1 MLVVGAATLVIS
13 AFFVVFPEADQ
24 AAAAYFYTGG
34 NGFLLRDGV
43 VHRFVDEWI
52 RPYLK
57 DLVILMLALACVSLA
72 SGGRILGWSPRA
84 IAFVVLSY
92 AIGPGLLVNG
102 LLKTFIGRAR
112 PKHIMELGGDKLFST
127 AFAPA
132 DQCASNCSFVSGDVA
147 FVAATLTFAL
157 LLSGT
162 KRRVAVLL
170 SLLLTAVTGYY
181 RMAVGA
187 HFLSD
192 VVLAGLFCVL
202 ITLALH
208 RGLFSRANN
217 PRGCRRAADDGS
229 SSTGTRDCRRDR
241 GTNTRAGRSRSDRSS
256 RRVGRGRRP
265 DAP

>member
-1 MLVVGAATLVIS
+1 MPHPNSPPRPVSPSLFGLPALQVVGVATFVVS
-13 AFFVVFPEADQ
+13 AFFIVFPEADQ
-24 AAAAYFYTGG
+24 AAATYFHTGG
-34 NGFLLRDGV
+34 NGFLLRDGA

-52 RPYLK
+52 RPHLK

-72 SGGRILGWSPRA
+72 SGGRILGRPPRV
-84 IAFVVLSY
+84 ITFVVLSY

-112 PKHIMELGGDKLFST
+112 PKQIMELGGDKLFSA

-147 FVAATLTFAL
+147 YAAATLTFAL

-162 KRRVAVLL
+162 RRRVAVLL
-170 SLLLTAVTGYY
+170 SLILTAVTGYY

-192 VVLAGLFCVL
+192 VVLAGLFCIL
-202 ITLALH
+202 IALALH
-208 RGLFSRANN
+208 RGLFSRASG
-217 PRGCRRAADDGS
+217 PRGAA
-229 SSTGTRDCRRDR
+229 
-241 GTNTRAGRSRSDRSS
+241 
-256 RRVGRGRRP
+256 
-265 DAP
+265 